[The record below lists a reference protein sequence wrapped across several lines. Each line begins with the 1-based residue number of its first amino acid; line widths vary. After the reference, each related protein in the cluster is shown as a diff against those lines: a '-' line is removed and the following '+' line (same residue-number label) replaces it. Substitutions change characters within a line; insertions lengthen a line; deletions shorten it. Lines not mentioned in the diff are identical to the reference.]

1 MSLTCA
7 GTRISCVLSTILLV
21 ALLERPPRT
30 VCFLWRTPRAP
41 PNAVQQLQHM
51 LTLCSFRNS
60 AEAEL
65 VIEAVRL
72 GHLALCK
79 SRLSQAQR
87 SEIRPGDVYVWL
99 ETPADATTGVPSL
112 ARWTDGMWLR

>member
-1 MSLTCA
+1 MPLAS
-7 GTRISCVLSTILLV
+7 
-21 ALLERPPRT
+21 
-30 VCFLWRTPRAP
+30 
-41 PNAVQQLQHM
+41 PNAVQLQHM

-112 ARWTDGMWLR
+112 ARWTDGMLLW